1 MPVGGV
7 FMGKSFSYVMPHIR
21 QYKMIN
27 FGLVPCR
34 SCWLLKRHKLELHGM
49 ARDQFVQE
57 NATLTPKA
65 SLLLFR
71 NFIG

>member
-1 MPVGGV
+1 MSKNV
-7 FMGKSFSYVMPHIR
+7 SYVMPQIR

-27 FGLVPCR
+27 FGLAHPR
-34 SCWLLKRHKLELHGM
+34 SCWLSKRHKLELHGM

-71 NFIG
+71 NYVG